1 MHAPE
6 TEPEFTL
13 TSPDDIRAALFEL
26 QHADSLIGVRNAA
39 DREFAVEL
47 AGIDTHSP
55 RFYCGR
61 GTLQAA
67 TSPAATRKG

>member
-26 QHADSLIGVRNAA
+26 QHADSLIGVRK
-39 DREFAVEL
+39 DRKSVV
-47 AGIDTHSP
+47 
-55 RFYCGR
+55 
-61 GTLQAA
+61 
-67 TSPAATRKG
+67 